1 MKKSLLAL
9 AVLSAFA
16 GVASAQSSV
25 TLSGN
30 VDLGII
36 RDNAQ
41 WTMGGAASGRNNVT
55 LRGVEDLGGGM
66 NVGFYLNHRF
76 NLETGNINSSS
87 TTGAGGAVPFWR
99 QGWIQVGG
107 GFGDVR
113 LGKMLPPVQEFNGGY
128 EPWKG
133 GDTVGNVHTGG
144 KYAGADNARYA
155 KAIYYR
161 TPSLGGLQGHAMV
174 AAAENQGAVQSKEK
188 PVGLGVQYAA
198 GPFSAALAYDKNQ
211 NDLKTIGVYGKYNF
225 GVATLMGQYERQ
237 DETSSV
243 IPVSATGT
251 SKSKRWSIGATAPAG
266 AALLKI
272 GYTKWKD
279 EKVSKFGAGVDYN
292 LSKRTYLYAD
302 LGKLSGD
309 AVVGDARKTKFDF
322 GISHG
327 F

>member
-30 VDLGII
+30 VDLGIV
-36 RDNAQ
+36 RTGGQ

-76 NLETGNINSSS
+76 NLETGNINSSNS
-87 TTGAGGAVPFWR
+87 GSGTPFWR
-99 QGWIQVGG
+99 QGWIQIGG

-144 KYAGADNARYA
+144 KYAGANNARYS

-174 AAAENQGAVQSKEK
+174 AAAESQGTVQSSEK

-211 NDLKTIGVYGKYNF
+211 NDLKTVGVYGKYNF
-225 GVATLMGQYERQ
+225 GFATLMGQFEKQ
-237 DETSSV
+237 DESSAV
-243 IPVSATGT
+243 FPLSASAFGKD
-251 SKSKRWSIGATAPAG
+251 SSKRWSIGASAPMG
-266 AALLKI
+266 AAVAKI

-279 EKVSKFGAGVDYN
+279 EKISKFGLGLDYS

-309 AVVGDARKTKFDF
+309 APSDDAKKTMFDV

>member
-30 VDLGII
+30 VDMGII
-36 RDNAQ
+36 RSDGQ

-76 NLETGNINSSS
+76 NLETGNINSSNS
-87 TTGAGGAVPFWR
+87 GSGTPFWR
-99 QGWIQVGG
+99 QGWVQIGG

-128 EPWKG
+128 EPWAG

-144 KYAGADNARYA
+144 KYAGANNARYS

-174 AAAENQGAVQSKEK
+174 AAAESQGAVQSTEK
-188 PVGLGVQYAA
+188 PVGFGVQYSA
-198 GPFSAALAYDKNQ
+198 GPFSAALAYDRNQ

-225 GVATLMGQYERQ
+225 GVATVMGQFERQ
-237 DETSSV
+237 DETSDVFNSGLGV
-243 IPVSATGT
+243 D
-251 SKSKRWSIGATAPAG
+251 KSKRWSIGAKVPAG
-266 AALLKI
+266 AAMFKI

-279 EKVSKFGAGVDYN
+279 EDVSKFGAGLDYS

-302 LGKLSGD
+302 VGKLSGD
-309 AVVGDARKTKFDF
+309 APSDDNKKAKFDV
-322 GISHG
+322 GISHA